1 MRFLDDAASNEVRNV
16 VVDGAPN
23 AGTVLTL
30 THWPGIVQP
39 SGLAADLSAQMAF
52 KFLRRGDDPH
62 ADVVTNNHFDQDGVV
77 GIHALVHPEL
87 SLAHETLLV
96 DVAAA
101 GDFATF
107 RHREA
112 ARASMAL
119 HAYADELRSPIAD
132 QLVGR
137 PYAEQ
142 CSALY
147 EATLPLLLPMVLE
160 PDRFRSLWADDD
172 ASLTASEQALADG
185 RVTLTEHPQVDLAVV
200 HVAEDEPSRAGHRFA
215 HASVSGVHPMALHNA
230 TECLR
235 VLVVHGRRY
244 RYVDRYETW
253 VQYRSRLPLSRVDL
267 RPLAEALTAAEPGSV
282 TWSAD
287 APSVLTPELT
297 HTEESGLDEATV
309 VDRLI
314 AHLRR
319 ANPAWN
325 PYA

>member
-62 ADVVTNNHFDQDGVV
+62 ADVVTNNHFDQDGLV
-77 GIHALVHPEL
+77 GIHALVYPEL
-87 SLAHETLLV
+87 SLAHEALLV

-119 HAYADELRSPIAD
+119 HAYGDEARSPIAD

-142 CSALY
+142 CALLY
-147 EATLPLLLPMVLE
+147 ETTLPLLLPMVLE
-160 PDRFRSLWADDD
+160 PERFRDLWVDDD
-172 ASLTASEQALADG
+172 ASLTASEAAIADG
-185 RVTLTEHPQVDLAVV
+185 RVTITEHPQVDLAVV
-200 HVAEDEPSRAGHRFA
+200 HVPEDEPARSGHRFA
-215 HASVSGVHPMALHNA
+215 HALVHGVHPMALHNA

-235 VLVVHGRRY
+235 ILVVHGRRY

-267 RPLAEALTAAEPGSV
+267 EPLATALTAAEPGSAA
-282 TWSAD
+282 WSAD

-297 HTEESGLDEATV
+297 HTDESGLDETTV
-309 VDRLI
+309 VERLV
-314 AHLRR
+314 AHLRS
-319 ANPAWN
+319 ATPAWN